1 MKQQKRLLGSQI
13 ELLDIKGREII
24 KFNKE
29 LMRLKK
35 EGFERIYNMK
45 IELGISPQNA
55 QYWQMDSMGQKFIG
69 PDLPEP
75 EENKKEEEPIDDKK
89 EDDAV
94 DDKKEG
100 VTKIILGRD
109 SKKENTKEEIEK
121 SITEKIKRGN
131 LKVPDSAIKG

>member
-55 QYWQMDSMGQKFIG
+55 KDWQMDSMAGRFIG
-69 PDLPEP
+69 PDIPEP
-75 EENKKEEEPIDDKK
+75 EKDKKEEEIVEDEKEKDAVEDGKK
-89 EDDAV
+89 EEAV
-94 DDKKEG
+94 ED
-100 VTKIILGRD
+100 
-109 SKKENTKEEIEK
+109 EK
-121 SITEKIKRGN
+121 G
-131 LKVPDSAIKG
+131 